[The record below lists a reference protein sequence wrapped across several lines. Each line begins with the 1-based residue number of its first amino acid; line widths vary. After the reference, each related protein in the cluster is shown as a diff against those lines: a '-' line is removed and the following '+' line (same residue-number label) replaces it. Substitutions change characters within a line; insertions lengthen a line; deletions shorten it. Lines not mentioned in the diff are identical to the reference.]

1 MRCVDQESRLG
12 NAFQFTK
19 RLVWTSEL
27 SVSELMEEIFHP
39 GRNIITKKTSA
50 RDFLNRQQLLSWFL
64 FFFTGRDSFFSAI
77 VQQPSLWENCIEKCI
92 FRRMCRNDLIWIRLR
107 CQFYINCLK
116 WVPSPWR
123 RRPDDWADSER
134 DENRRQF
141 FQSETFF
148 FFFLVLSF
156 LVSCQFG

>member
-1 MRCVDQESRLG
+1 MRCVDQESRLA

-39 GRNIITKKTSA
+39 GRNIITEKPQHVTSWIVSSCC
-50 RDFLNRQQLLSWFL
+50 RDF
-64 FFFTGRDSFFSAI
+64 FFFLTGRDSFFSAI
-77 VQQPSLWENCIEKCI
+77 VQQQSLWENCIEKCI

-134 DENRRQF
+134 MKTGDSSSRVKL
-141 FQSETFF
+141 F

>member
-1 MRCVDQESRLG
+1 MRCVDQESRLA

-39 GRNIITKKTSA
+39 GRNIITEKPQHVTSWIVSSCC
-50 RDFLNRQQLLSWFL
+50 RDFYVL
-64 FFFTGRDSFFSAI
+64 TGRDSFFSATI
-77 VQQPSLWENCIEKCI
+77 QQPSLWENCIEKCI